1 MIKFLE
7 KEEDFK
13 KEIQS
18 EIILVDFFATWCGP
32 CKMLSSVLSTYAE
45 EHPDITILKIDIDQF
60 PNLAREFGIMSV
72 PTLLVFK
79 NGKIEKK
86 ELGFRS
92 KEELEF
98 LVK

>member
-1 MIKFLE
+1 MIKILE

-13 KEIQS
+13 TEIQK
-18 EIILVDFFATWCGP
+18 ELVLVDFFATWCGP
-32 CKMLSSVLSTYAE
+32 CKMLSAVLSQYAE
-45 EHPDITILKIDIDQF
+45 ENTELNILKIDIDRF
-60 PNLAREFGIMSV
+60 PNLAREFAIMSV

-79 NGKIEKK
+79 EGKLARK

-92 KEELEF
+92 KEELEN

>member
-32 CKMLSSVLSTYAE
+32 CKMLSSVLSAYAE
-45 EHPDITILKIDIDQF
+45 EHPDIPILKIDIDQF
-60 PNLAREFGIMSV
+60 PNLAREFAIMSV